1 MHFRRQLGPIF
12 LALLLLTNTLFS
24 LRAWAASPLSAVG
37 AQVEQSKNAKGAFIT
52 LREAV
57 KKGDVA
63 FSIHGDGVTTNS
75 VQLTIDNKTGN
86 PLRLVVPANE
96 SFRPNSGNVQ
106 TMMVIKDTIVSVGAN
121 AHIQVAVDTICASL
135 KTMKPPPADGV
146 SFVIGDY
153 PDRQTW
159 SKLSRILAAAADLD
173 QSGSFNDIPLAIE
186 RRKRTIAQYAVWMA
200 LGRQS
205 GGPQDQLTKESIG
218 SDFLKELSEQAKNNP
233 QIHHDLEEHHQ
244 LGAGG
249 DVVLN
254 KKQKEGLDAR
264 VEAIFNATDLTC
276 TRSEEVNLSGICG
289 LPEDSNWGNLN
300 QVGLRAFGK
309 GDYVEAQELLEA
321 AVTEA
326 EKFPG
331 KDARLANSL
340 NNLGRC
346 LFEEGLTA
354 DSEPKLKRALAL
366 YNDLNGKESVE
377 SADVLENL
385 ATLFVLKTDLASAEQ
400 TFKQTLAIRQ
410 KKLGG
415 DNLEVADTLN
425 ELGGVFISE
434 KKFDE
439 AESVLRNALAIRYKA
454 KGGDSPEV
462 AAVNTNLASL
472 YCQTGKYGQAEKL
485 YMRALSVDKKALGSD
500 NPFLATILDGLSQAY
515 KAEHKDADAQT
526 CITTAAAMR
535 KKILG
540 DNAPLIASLPANYEA
555 QSRLLSFVSGNERME
570 ASVKEIRGTTDP
582 KLLKAVEVEQ
592 KAKGNRVIT
601 DKWAV
606 VVGISKYQ
614 DSSINLKYA
623 AKDAKDFYDYLVNE
637 AHFQPDHIRL
647 LLDEKATRVNIMA
660 ALGDKFLNC
669 TAGPDDLVVFYFS
682 GHGSPSSADSAGD
695 NYLVVH
701 DTDKTSLLATA
712 IPIQEFTDTIKRHVH
727 SDRMV
732 LAMDACHS
740 GAAEPGAKS
749 IFRVNNFSVDQ
760 LAQGSG
766 QYVLCSSQPSQV
778 SWESKQYQ
786 NGVFTHCLLEGL
798 RKDGEKTKLGDA
810 CAYMQENVQREVLR
824 DRGELQTPVVGT
836 HWEGAGVMLAV
847 KPANPGPGLIDDRF
861 TVKTPAVKAVTNLA
875 AKGIAV
881 PAVNAKKAI
890 VKKPAPATAAAK
902 ASVKKQ

>member
-1 MHFRRQLGPIF
+1 MHFRRRLGPVF

-37 AQVEQSKNAKGAFIT
+37 AQVDQSKNSKGAFVT

-75 VQLTIDNKTGN
+75 VQLTINNKTGN

-96 SFRPNSGNVQ
+96 SFRSNSGNVQ
-106 TMMVIKDTIVSVGAN
+106 TMMVTKDTIVSVGAN
-121 AHIQVAVDTICASL
+121 AHVEVAVDTICASL

-153 PDRQTW
+153 PDKATW
-159 SKLSRILAAAADLD
+159 SKLSKILAAAADLD
-173 QSGSFNDIPLAIE
+173 KSGGFDSIPIAAE

-205 GGPQDQLTKESIG
+205 GGPEDQLTKESIQ
-218 SDFLKELSEQAKNNP
+218 SDFLKELSEQVKNNP
-233 QIHHDLEEHHQ
+233 RIRQDLEAHHQ
-244 LGAGG
+244 IGAGG
-249 DVVLN
+249 DVVLD

-264 VEAIFNATDLTC
+264 VELIFNATDLTC
-276 TRSEEVNLSGICG
+276 RRSEEANLPGICG
-289 LPEDSNWGNLN
+289 LPDDSNWGNLN

-346 LFEEGLTA
+346 LLEEGATA
-354 DSEPKLKRALAL
+354 DAEPKLKKALGV
-366 YNDLNGKESVE
+366 YTDLNGPESVE
-377 SADVLENL
+377 GADVLANL
-385 ATLFVLKTDLASAEQ
+385 ATLFSLKNDLAAAELN
-400 TFKQTLAIRQ
+400 FKQALAIRQ
-410 KKLGG
+410 KKLGA
-415 DNLEVADTLN
+415 DHIEVADTLN

-439 AESVLRNALAIRYKA
+439 AESVLKNALAIRYKA

-462 AAVNTNLASL
+462 AAVNTNLATL

-485 YMRALSVDKKALGSD
+485 YMRALSVDKKVLGAD

-540 DNAPLIASLPANYEA
+540 DNAPLIASLPASYEA

-570 ASVKEIRGTTDP
+570 SSVKEIQGSTDP

-592 KAKGNRVIT
+592 KAKGNRLVQ
-601 DKWAV
+601 DKWAL

-614 DSSINLKYA
+614 DSSINLRYA
-623 AKDAKDFYDYLVNE
+623 SKDAKDFYDYLVKE

-647 LLDEKATRVNIMA
+647 LLDEKATKVNILA
-660 ALGDKFLNC
+660 SLGDNFLNR

-695 NYLVVH
+695 NYLVAH
-701 DTDKTSLLATA
+701 DTDKNSLLATA
-712 IPIQEFTDTIKRHVH
+712 IPIQEFTNLIKKHVH
-727 SDRMV
+727 TDRMI

-740 GAAEPGAKS
+740 GAAEPGAKGL
-749 IFRVNNFSVDQ
+749 FRLNNFCVDEMV
-760 LAQGSG
+760 QGSG

-798 RKDGEKTKLGDA
+798 RKGGEKTKLGDA
-810 CAYMQENVQREVLR
+810 CTFMQESVQREVLR

-836 HWEGAGVMLAV
+836 HWEGAGVMLAA
-847 KPANPGPGLIDDRF
+847 KPANPGPGLADDQF
-861 TVKTPAVKAVTNLA
+861 MVKAPPVKPVTNVA
-875 AKGIAV
+875 AKGIVV
-881 PAVNAKKAI
+881 PSKSA
-890 VKKPAPATAAAK
+890 VKKPVSASAASA
-902 ASVKKQ
+902 VKKH